1 MNFFK
6 TFLTSCLGTVT
17 GLMAFAILGIIIL
30 ISISRSE
37 EVSEVTEESVLML
50 RLNGPITEL
59 EVEDPFG
66 GFLPEASDASFGL
79 VQVMDAIR
87 HAKEDDQIKGIFLNT
102 GIMMAGYAT
111 IEELRDALIDFRS
124 SGKWV
129 IAYADAYSEGAYFL
143 ASAADKVYMNP
154 DGIVEFNG
162 LAAEV
167 MFFKRMF
174 DKLEIRPEVF
184 RVGDF
189 KSAVEPFLRE
199 DMSPENRLQLD
210 AMLASIHKEMIARM
224 AADRKTTPERLKAIA
239 DDMLVRNATLAVEHG
254 LVDSLVYED
263 QVHAELRE
271 RMSLDADERIPFIK
285 YGEYQK
291 SYKPRTGATSEIAV
305 IVADGTIMPGKADN
319 GVVGSTTI
327 IEALRRA
334 RKSDKVKAVVLR
346 INSPGGS
353 FNASDAMWREIRLT
367 SEEKPVIASMSDYA
381 ASGGYFL
388 AMACDTIVAR
398 PTTITGS
405 IGVFSVLFDL
415 SGFLGNKI
423 GITSQEVKTGAV
435 GNMVSMTRPLSALER
450 EIWQKQT
457 DEVYEIFTGKAAEGR
472 GMAKDSIKKI
482 ASGRVWTG
490 EQALANGLVDKI
502 GGLSEAVRIAAEMG
516 EAGEDYALRYYPKPR
531 TVIEKLLD
539 QSDREVSAKDPI
551 EKLAGP
557 ADKLLLNQ
565 WRKIRGYGG
574 VQARMPYE
582 FSIR

>member
-6 TFLTSCLGTVT
+6 TFLTSCLGTVV
-17 GLMAFAILGIIIL
+17 GLMGFAILGIII
-30 ISISRSE
+30 IFSISQSE

-50 RLNGPITEL
+50 RLNGPMTEL

-66 GFLPEASDASFGL
+66 GLLPEASDASFGL
-79 VQVMDAIR
+79 VQVTDAIR
-87 HAKEDDQIKGIFLNT
+87 HAKDDDNINGIFLNT

-111 IEELRDALIDFRS
+111 IGELRDALIDFKE

-129 IAYADAYSEGAYFL
+129 IAYADAFSEGAYYL
-143 ASAADKVYMNP
+143 ASVADKVYLNP

-162 LAAEV
+162 LSADV

-174 DKLEIRPEVF
+174 DKLEVRPEVF

-210 AMLASIHKEMIARM
+210 AMLASIHKEMISGM
-224 AADRKTTPERLKAIA
+224 AADRKLPAEKLKAIA
-239 DDMLVRNATLAVEHG
+239 DKMLVRNAALAMEHG
-254 LVDSLVYED
+254 LVDSLLYED
-263 QVHAELRE
+263 QVHADLRE
-271 RMSLDADERIPFIK
+271 RMSLEKDERIPFIK
-285 YGEYQK
+285 YNDYRK
-291 SYKPRTGATSEIAV
+291 TYKPRTGSKSEIAV

-319 GVVGSTTI
+319 GVVGSVTI

-334 RKSDKVKAVVLR
+334 RKSERVKAVVLR

-388 AMACDTIVAR
+388 AMACDSIVAR

-423 GITSQEVKTGAV
+423 GITSEEVKTGEV
-435 GNMVSMTRPLSALER
+435 GNMISMTRPLTDLER

-472 GMAKDSIKKI
+472 RMGKDSLKRI

-502 GGLSEAVRIAAEMG
+502 GGLSEAVRIAASMG
-516 EAGEDYALRYYPKPR
+516 EAGEDYTLRYYPKPR
-531 TVIEKLLD
+531 TVIEKILD
-539 QSDREVSAKDPI
+539 QSDREASFKDPI

-565 WRKIRGYGG
+565 WRKIRSYGG
-574 VQARMPYE
+574 IQARMPYE

>member
-1 MNFFK
+1 MNFIK
-6 TFLTSCLGTVT
+6 TFFTSCLGTVA
-17 GLMAFAILGIIIL
+17 GLFLFAILGIIIVL
-30 ISISRSE
+30 SISTSDKTEDLSE
-37 EVSEVTEESVLML
+37 DSVLML
-50 RLNGPITEL
+50 RLNGPISEL

-66 GFLPEASDASFGL
+66 GLLQEASDATFGL
-79 VQVMDAIR
+79 VQVVDAIR
-87 HAKEDDQIKGIFLNT
+87 HAKDDARIKGIYLNT
-102 GIMMAGYAT
+102 AMMMAGTAT
-111 IEELRDALIDFRS
+111 AEELRDALREFKA

-143 ASAADKVYMNP
+143 SSVADDIYLNP

-162 LAAEV
+162 LSTEV

-199 DMSPENRLQLD
+199 DMSPENRLQLN
-210 AMLASIHKEMIARM
+210 AMLSSIHGEMIAQM
-224 AADRKTTPERLKAIA
+224 AADRKTSPERLKAVA
-239 DDMLVRNATLAVEHG
+239 DNMLVRNAELAVEHG
-254 LVDSLVYED
+254 LVDSLMYED
-263 QVHAELRE
+263 QVHAVIRK
-271 RMSLDADERIPFIK
+271 RMSLDKDERIPFVK
-285 YGEYQK
+285 YQDYRNTYQPK
-291 SYKPRTGATSEIAV
+291 TGSKSEIAV

-319 GVVGSTTI
+319 GVVGSATI
-327 IEALRRA
+327 MEALRRA
-334 RKSDKVKAVVLR
+334 RKSDRVKAVVLR

-415 SGFLGNKI
+415 SGFLNNKI
-423 GITSQEVKTGAV
+423 GITSQEVKTGQV
-435 GNMVSMTRPLSALER
+435 GNMVSMTRPLSEVER

-472 GMAKDSIKKI
+472 HMPKDSIKRI

-490 EQALANGLVDKI
+490 EQALANGLVDRI
-502 GGLSEAVRIAAEMG
+502 GGLFEAVRIAADMG
-516 EAGEDYALRYYPKPR
+516 DAGDDYTLRYYPKPR
-531 TVIEKLLD
+531 TLLEKIVNPG
-539 QSDREVSAKDPI
+539 DREGATVDLV
-551 EKLAGP
+551 EKLADP
-557 ADKLLLNQ
+557 SERLLIRQ
-565 WRKIRGYGG
+565 WRKIREYGG
-574 VQARMPYE
+574 VQARMPFE
-582 FSIR
+582 FELH